1 MRVVLD
7 TGVVVSALLF
17 PGGRLSWVH
26 ESWLGGTLNPIVS
39 RITVDELIRVLA
51 YPKFALTRDEIDS
64 VLAAYLPFTESV
76 TRRRKAAASLPV
88 CDDPADQEFLDL
100 ALTGEASALVTG
112 DDDLLRLRG
121 QTPFDIV
128 TPAELKGRL
137 R

>member
-17 PGGRLSWVH
+17 PSGRLSWLH
-26 ESWLGGTLNPIVS
+26 ESWLGGTINPIVS

-51 YPKFALTRDEIDS
+51 YPKFALTRGEIDS

-76 TRRRKAAASLPV
+76 TKRRKSVSPLPI
-88 CDDPADQEFLDL
+88 CDDPADQEFLRL
-100 ALTGEASALVTG
+100 ALDGDAKALVTG
-112 DDDLLRLRG
+112 DDDLLRMRG

-128 TPAELKGRL
+128 TPAELKERL

>member
-7 TGVVVSALLF
+7 TGVIVSALLF
-17 PGGRLSWVH
+17 PSGRLSWLH
-26 ESWLGGTLNPIVS
+26 ESWVGGNISPIVS

-76 TRRRKAAASLPV
+76 TKRRRSAAPLPI
-88 CDDPADQEFLDL
+88 CDDPADQEFLRL
-100 ALTGEASALVTG
+100 ALVGDAKALVTG
-112 DDDLLRLRG
+112 DDDLLRIRG
-121 QTPFDIV
+121 QTSFDIV

>member
-1 MRVVLD
+1 VRVVLD

-17 PGGRLSWVH
+17 PSGRLPWLH
-26 ESWLGGTLNPIVS
+26 ESWLGGTINPIVS

-51 YPKFALTRDEIDS
+51 YPNFALTRDEIDS

-76 TRRRKAAASLPV
+76 TKRRKSAAALPI
-88 CDDPADQEFLDL
+88 CDDPADQEFLRL
-100 ALTGEASALVTG
+100 ALDGHAKALLTG
-112 DDDLLRLRG
+112 DDDLLRMRG

-128 TPAELKGRL
+128 TPAELKERL